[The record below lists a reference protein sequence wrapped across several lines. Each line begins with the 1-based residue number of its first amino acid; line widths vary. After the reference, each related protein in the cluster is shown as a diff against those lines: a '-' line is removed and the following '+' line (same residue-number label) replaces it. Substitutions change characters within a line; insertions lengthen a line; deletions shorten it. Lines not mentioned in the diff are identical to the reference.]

1 MRQHLRLAFFIVLL
15 CLSQKA
21 LTEVTDNVKVDL
33 TGDVVF
39 SPPLKMETPF
49 ANSLASFTAVGIQ
62 AALLPEKD
70 RVYPIQFDQ
79 IIDVLVI
86 HSPELPELSI
96 QENINHI
103 EGLFVGLDI
112 ADTGLENSGVNGRY
126 RIVDIIEQRFFDD
139 KLTQANANAPELLD
153 ALNSNNATQFA
164 YQQSGADFIIN
175 IANTPRRLAAVASL
189 ANVLGTSG
197 EALNKLV
204 VSYPLI
210 AGSAVVHE
218 SLRGSIIAH
227 EFGHN
232 LGLSHDRESFPEA
245 STLNDNFIAYGFT
258 DAQRRFSS
266 LMSATPCS
274 SQNCTKSFYSSP
286 DIFVDG
292 IQMGVSESQSN
303 AADASKA
310 VRATFQHA
318 AYFNSRFQSANTVW
332 QYTQDGMVVD
342 WPEVIGADYYL
353 VVERSCAEFDAGFF
367 VNLLENAIQVSQSA
381 ALIQNLQND
390 TEICI
395 VAEKAEIDNQGT
407 GRMFLGGTQLFA
419 SDEYIKF
426 DASVVRLNKDQT
438 ELSIFFELSDTSI
451 DNNALS
457 LSLFYFAQSNVNE
470 NWFDEGDFE
479 APQAQE
485 VLDAIMDYTFTGEG
499 ATRQLTMNLK
509 VPFSEISDAFSTV
522 LELPQFVAP
531 LRLRVGYVN
540 QSDLP
545 ISAHFAINQNIP
557 STRSPK
563 LLSIPKR
570 IENQTSSELSFVIE
584 GVPLGASIS
593 LLPEDGL
600 IIEDTN
606 FNLVE
611 RGDSYRNLVKAT
623 VRTESDLSDKV
634 HIAVMLNGSELHDKI
649 TVIPGPLNQPPNLSL
664 EVGSVLT
671 AGAQVLINSNA
682 SDADGTIEQ
691 FRWSSLRG
699 PLLPDEAVNIE
710 NLLIPNAQAGDYRVN
725 LAVLDDKGAI
735 AEQTISFTV
744 TDNSNPPA
752 QNPPDRDEQSGGG
765 SMGLTVFMFLSLM
778 ILIRRLAKRA
788 SIANTL

>member
-1 MRQHLRLAFFIVLL
+1 
-15 CLSQKA
+15 
-21 LTEVTDNVKVDL
+21 
-33 TGDVVF
+33 
-39 SPPLKMETPF
+39 
-49 ANSLASFTAVGIQ
+49 
-62 AALLPEKD
+62 
-70 RVYPIQFDQ
+70 
-79 IIDVLVI
+79 
-86 HSPELPELSI
+86 
-96 QENINHI
+96 
-103 EGLFVGLDI
+103 
-112 ADTGLENSGVNGRY
+112 
-126 RIVDIIEQRFFDD
+126 
-139 KLTQANANAPELLD
+139 
-153 ALNSNNATQFA
+153 
-164 YQQSGADFIIN
+164 
-175 IANTPRRLAAVASL
+175 
-189 ANVLGTSG
+189 
-197 EALNKLV
+197 
-204 VSYPLI
+204 
-210 AGSAVVHE
+210 
-218 SLRGSIIAH
+218 
-227 EFGHN
+227 
-232 LGLSHDRESFPEA
+232 
-245 STLNDNFIAYGFT
+245 
-258 DAQRRFSS
+258 
-266 LMSATPCS
+266 
-274 SQNCTKSFYSSP
+274 
-286 DIFVDG
+286 
-292 IQMGVSESQSN
+292 
-303 AADASKA
+303 
-310 VRATFQHA
+310 
-318 AYFNSRFQSANTVW
+318 
-332 QYTQDGMVVD
+332 
-342 WPEVIGADYYL
+342 
-353 VVERSCAEFDAGFF
+353 
-367 VNLLENAIQVSQSA
+367 
-381 ALIQNLQND
+381 
-390 TEICI
+390 
-395 VAEKAEIDNQGT
+395 
-407 GRMFLGGTQLFA
+407 
-419 SDEYIKF
+419 
-426 DASVVRLNKDQT
+426 
-438 ELSIFFELSDTSI
+438 
-451 DNNALS
+451 
-457 LSLFYFAQSNVNE
+457 
-470 NWFDEGDFE
+470 
-479 APQAQE
+479 
-485 VLDAIMDYTFTGEG
+485 
-499 ATRQLTMNLK
+499 
-509 VPFSEISDAFSTV
+509 
-522 LELPQFVAP
+522 VAP

-778 ILIRRLAKRA
+778 ILIRRLPKIYAKQAIRVYDY
-788 SIANTL
+788 